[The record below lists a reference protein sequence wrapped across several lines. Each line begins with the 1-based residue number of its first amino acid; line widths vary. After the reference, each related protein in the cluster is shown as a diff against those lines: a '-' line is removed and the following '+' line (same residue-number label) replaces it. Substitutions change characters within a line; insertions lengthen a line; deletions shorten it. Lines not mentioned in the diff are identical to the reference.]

1 MSKNKD
7 HGTLKVKKKTIKAQM
22 DDSPTKVD
30 LTQQQGEVVDTTPT
44 KVKIKE
50 EPKKQKE
57 NAVNESSTEKV
68 DVLEV
73 SEDGGGV
80 GETHDKPTEPAGES
94 SKEEVSDDS
103 IPIVEIGETPEETTE
118 PVVETTSPQV
128 DLPENLQNL
137 VQFMN
142 ETGGTMDDYVRLNAD
157 YSKVDDSALLKE
169 YYKKTK
175 PHLNDE
181 EISFIMEDNFKY
193 NEEEDAERDIR
204 KKKLAYKEEVANAK
218 KFLEEVKSKYYKEIK
233 LRPGVTQ
240 EQQQAIEFFNRYK
253 KDQESAN
260 KQHTEFQTQTK
271 KIFDKDFKGFDF
283 DLGDKKFRYGVKNT
297 EETAKAQGNLQN
309 FISKY
314 LDDKGNVKNAKGY
327 HKALYAAR
335 NVDTLAKHF
344 YEQGKAD
351 AVKDV
356 VKKSKNISQETRKT
370 QSGDVFV
377 GGIKVKAISGSDLGK
392 LKIKT
397 KINN

>member
-356 VKKSKNISQETRKT
+356 VKKSKNISQDVRKT

-397 KINN
+397 RK

>member
-1 MSKNKD
+1 MAKNKD
-7 HGTLKVKKKTIKAQM
+7 HGTLKVKKKTIKDQL
-22 DDSPTKVD
+22 DDKPVKVD
-30 LTQQQGEVVDTTPT
+30 LKKQQGEVVDTTPT
-44 KVKIKE
+44 KVEIKE
-50 EPKKQKE
+50 EPKTEKD
-57 NAVNESSTEKV
+57 AVKESSTEKV

-94 SKEEVSDDS
+94 SKEEVGDDS

-356 VKKSKNISQETRKT
+356 VKKSKNISQDVRKT

-397 KINN
+397 RK

>member
-57 NAVNESSTEKV
+57 NAVKESSTEKV

-128 DLPENLQNL
+128 DLPENLKNL

-283 DLGDKKFRYGVKNT
+283 DLGDKKFKLKKYSTK
-297 EETAKAQGNLQN
+297 
-309 FISKY
+309 ISKVLISILEIKN
-314 LDDKGNVKNAKGY
+314 LDMV
-327 HKALYAAR
+327 
-335 NVDTLAKHF
+335 
-344 YEQGKAD
+344 
-351 AVKDV
+351 
-356 VKKSKNISQETRKT
+356 
-370 QSGDVFV
+370 
-377 GGIKVKAISGSDLGK
+377 
-392 LKIKT
+392 LKILRKLLKPKVIY
-397 KINN
+397 KILFLSI

>member
-7 HGTLKVKKKTIKAQM
+7 HGTLKVKKKTIKSQM

-30 LTQQQGEVVDTTPT
+30 LTQQQGDVVDTTPT

-50 EPKKQKE
+50 EPNKQKE
-57 NAVNESSTEKV
+57 NAVQEPSTEKV
-68 DVLEV
+68 DVLETPG
-73 SEDGGGV
+73 DGEAV
-80 GETHDKPTEPAGES
+80 GETHEESQEPTGKGEEKVEEDS
-94 SKEEVSDDS
+94 S
-103 IPIVEIGETPEETTE
+103 PIVEIGETPEETTE
-118 PVVETTSPQV
+118 PVAESTPPQN

-137 VQFMN
+137 VQFMK

-157 YSKVDDSALLKE
+157 YSTVEDSTLLKE

-309 FISKY
+309 FVSKY
-314 LDDKGNVKNAKGY
+314 LDDKGNVKDAKGY

-356 VKKSKNISQETRKT
+356 VKKSKNISQDVRKT

-397 KINN
+397 NK

>member
-1 MSKNKD
+1 MAKNKD
-7 HGTLKVKKKTIKAQM
+7 HGTLKVKKKTIKDQL
-22 DDSPTKVD
+22 DDKPVKVD
-30 LTQQQGEVVDTTPT
+30 LKKQQGEVVDATPT
-44 KVKIKE
+44 KVEIKE
-50 EPKKQKE
+50 EPKTEKD
-57 NAVNESSTEKV
+57 AVKESSTEKV
-68 DVLEV
+68 DALEV

-80 GETHDKPTEPAGES
+80 GETHDKPTEPTGKGEE
-94 SKEEVSDDS
+94 KVEEEDS
-103 IPIVEIGETPEETTE
+103 IPIVEIGETPEDTSETE
-118 PVVETTSPQV
+118 VEKSTTPQIE
-128 DLPENLQNL
+128 LPENVQSL
-137 VQFMN
+137 VDFMN
-142 ETGGTMDDYVRLNAD
+142 ETGGTLDDYARLNAD
-157 YSKVDDSALLKE
+157 YSKVDDDTLLKE

-193 NEEEDAERDIR
+193 DEEEDVERDIR

-218 KFLEEVKSKYYKEIK
+218 KFLEEVKTQYYKEIK

-253 KDQESAN
+253 KDQENAN

-309 FISKY
+309 FISKF
-314 LDDKGNVKNAKGY
+314 LDDKGNVTDAKGY

-397 KINN
+397 RK

>member
-7 HGTLKVKKKTIKAQM
+7 HGTLKIKKPSIKAQM

-57 NAVNESSTEKV
+57 NAVKESSTEKV

-94 SKEEVSDDS
+94 SKEEIGDDS

-128 DLPENLQNL
+128 DLPENLKNL

-253 KDQESAN
+253 KDQENAN

-283 DLGDKKFRYGVKNT
+283 DLGDKKFRYSVKNT

-309 FISKY
+309 FVSKY
-314 LDDKGNVKNAKGY
+314 LDDKGNVKDAKGY

-356 VKKSKNISQETRKT
+356 VKKSKNISQDVRKT

-397 KINN
+397 RK

>member
-57 NAVNESSTEKV
+57 NAVKESSTEKV

-128 DLPENLQNL
+128 DLPENLKNL

-253 KDQESAN
+253 KDQENAN

-283 DLGDKKFRYGVKNT
+283 DLGDKKFRYSVKNT

-309 FISKY
+309 FVSKY
-314 LDDKGNVKNAKGY
+314 LDDKGNVKDAKGY

-356 VKKSKNISQETRKT
+356 VKKSKNISQDVRKT

-397 KINN
+397 RK